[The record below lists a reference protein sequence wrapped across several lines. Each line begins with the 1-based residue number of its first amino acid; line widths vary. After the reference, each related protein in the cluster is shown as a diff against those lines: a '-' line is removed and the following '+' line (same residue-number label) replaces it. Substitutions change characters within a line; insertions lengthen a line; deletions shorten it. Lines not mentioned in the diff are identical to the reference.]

1 MARKLYNKL
10 LLFQYWQKK
19 SQGSLFDLDLYQKA
33 LHFANQAHID
43 QKMPDGKS
51 PYLLHICEVSTEVSR
66 ALQFTPNL
74 DGNLAI
80 PCALLH
86 DTIEDTKITQEN
98 IEQNFGETVAAGVWA
113 LTKDAK
119 LPKNEQMLDSL
130 EKLLRQGIEVQMVKL
145 ADRIVNLQ
153 KPPEYWDKNKK
164 IAYQNE
170 ARLILEKLGEANLYL
185 AKRLEEKIDN
195 YSQYL

>member
-1 MARKLYNKL
+1 MARKLYKL

-19 SQGSLFDLDLYQKA
+19 AQASVFDLDIYQKA

-51 PYLLHICEVSTEVSR
+51 PYLLHLCEVSTELSL

-74 DGNLAI
+74 DANIAI
-80 PCALLH
+80 QCALLH
-86 DTIEDTKITQEN
+86 DTIEDTQINKED

-130 EKLLRQGIEVQMVKL
+130 EKLLKQSIEVQMVKL

-153 KPPEYWDKNKK
+153 KPPEYWDKSKK
-164 IAYQNE
+164 IAYQIE

-195 YSQYL
+195 YSQFIF

>member
-1 MARKLYNKL
+1 MARRLYKL

-19 SQGSLFDLDLYQKA
+19 NQGNLFDLDQYQKT

-51 PYLLHICEVSTEVSR
+51 PYLLHICQVATEVSA
-66 ALQFTPNL
+66 ALQFMPNL
-74 DGNLAI
+74 DANLAMQ
-80 PCALLH
+80 CALLH
-86 DTIEDTKITQEN
+86 DTIEDTKITKAD

-113 LTKDAK
+113 LTKDEK
-119 LPKNEQMLDSL
+119 LPKNEQMLNSL
-130 EKLLRQGIEVQMVKL
+130 EKLLEQSVEVQMVKL

-153 KPPEYWDKNKK
+153 APPDYWDKNKK
-164 IAYQNE
+164 IAYQTE
-170 ARLILEKLGEANLYL
+170 ARLILDKLGEANSYL
-185 AKRLEEKIDN
+185 AKRLEEKIIN